1 MDINKDGTF
10 ETKRT
15 GDPLNPKYQWRDEDD
30 KALNNNYGKINGSN
44 PKQMHPTKINK
55 PNNYCL
61 DLNDIEGTKTGSC
74 FSKAHFLEVILP
86 VTLEKKII

>member
-30 KALNNNYGKINGSN
+30 KALNNNYGNIKYTSCSVDEGFFLLCIFLI
-44 PKQMHPTKINK
+44 PFCCQKAQ
-55 PNNYCL
+55 NNR
-61 DLNDIEGTKTGSC
+61 E
-74 FSKAHFLEVILP
+74 
-86 VTLEKKII
+86 